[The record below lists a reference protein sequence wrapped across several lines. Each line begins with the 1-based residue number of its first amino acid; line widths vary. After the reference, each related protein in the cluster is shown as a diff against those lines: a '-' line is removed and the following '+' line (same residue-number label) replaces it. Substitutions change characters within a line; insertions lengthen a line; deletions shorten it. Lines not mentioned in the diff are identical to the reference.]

1 MKPILEVRG
10 VEKRFSGVHALKGV
24 DLQLREGEVLA
35 LLGENGAGKSTL
47 MKILAGVQR
56 ADGGEIRVDGEP
68 VDFHSVGEALE
79 KGIAL
84 IHQELNLAE
93 NLDVAANVFLGR
105 EPLRW
110 GLLDTGRM
118 HREAGVWLEKA
129 GLDVEPSTAV
139 GELTIGRRQQVEIA
153 KALAVDARI
162 LIMDEPTSS
171 LSESETQVLFGV
183 IRELK
188 RRGVAVI
195 YISHRLGEV
204 QEVADRVTVLRDGEW
219 VGDLEKEEI
228 THEAMVKKMVGR
240 DLDAFFPR
248 RQGEVGEEV
257 LRVEGL
263 RTLAHPAESL
273 SFSVRAGEIVGVA
286 GLVGAGRSEALQAVF
301 GVDRRVAGQV
311 EVSGTQVKPDDPRA
325 AIAAGLALVPED
337 RKRDGLVL
345 EMGVPENLSL
355 VSLSRDATPGGFR
368 RGSAERRIEAE
379 MGEAMKIKTAGAGQA
394 VGRMSGGNQQKVVIG
409 KWLAMEPEVLLLDE
423 PTRGV
428 DVGAKHE
435 IYLLMESLAERGKAV
450 LFVSSDLVEV
460 LAMSDRVLVMHEG
473 QLAGELCRGEATEES
488 VMAMATGGEIKQ

>member
-24 DLQLREGEVLA
+24 DLRLHEGEVLA

-56 ADGGEIRVDGEP
+56 ADAGEIRMDGKV

-79 KGIAL
+79 QGIAL

-105 EPLRW
+105 EPRRW

-171 LSESETQVLFGV
+171 LSDSETRVLFGV

-204 QEVADRVTVLRDGEW
+204 KEVADRVTVLRDGEW
-219 VGDLEKEEI
+219 AGDLEKGEI

-248 RQGEVGEEV
+248 RQGKVGEEV
-257 LRVEGL
+257 LRVTDL
-263 RTLAHPAESL
+263 RTTAHPGHSL

-301 GVDRRVAGQV
+301 GVDRRLAGTV
-311 EVSGTQVKPDDPRA
+311 EVSGKTVKPDDPRA
-325 AIAAGLALVPED
+325 AIGAGLALVPED

-355 VSLSRDATPGGFR
+355 AALGRDALPGGFR
-368 RGSAERRIEAE
+368 RGSAERRIENE
-379 MGEAMKIKTAGAGQA
+379 MGAAMKIKTAGEGQV

-409 KWLAMEPEVLLLDE
+409 KWLAMDPEVLLLDE

-435 IYLLMESLAERGKAV
+435 IYLLMEALAERGKAV

-473 QLAGELCRGEATEES
+473 RLAGELSRGEATEES
-488 VMAMATGGEIKQ
+488 VMAMATGGTIHS